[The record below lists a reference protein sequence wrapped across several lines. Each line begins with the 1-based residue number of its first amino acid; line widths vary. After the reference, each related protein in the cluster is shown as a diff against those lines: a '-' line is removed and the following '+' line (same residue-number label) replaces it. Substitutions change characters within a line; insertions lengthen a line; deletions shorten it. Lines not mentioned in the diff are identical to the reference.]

1 VLYAHFNKDPITEN
15 VCFKV
20 NEPKFA
26 QLMKHLFEPVV
37 EKEMEVHMIP
47 GFCFSVVKDGEMVY
61 SKAFGIKSLRTG
73 ERMTVDSLFHMAS
86 LTKPLVATSIMQL
99 VEQGEVDLDTPIV
112 EYLPYFRL
120 RDPRYETITVGH
132 MVNHTSGMPDVV
144 DYEWDN
150 PVYDDGALERY
161 VRSLVDE
168 ELIATPGEEYHYSN
182 MAYEVLG
189 DLISK
194 VSGDTFEEYVEGHIL
209 EPLDMK
215 DSTLLKRRA
224 NPELLTTP
232 HVIRNG
238 GVEVSEVFPY
248 NRMHAP
254 SSTLI
259 SSVVDMACWANANL
273 NRGKL
278 GSKRILEESSYDL
291 LLKPWGNSQKN
302 GVGWSNREHRGYQT
316 VNHGGHN
323 TGNGVGWFHGEHRGF
338 RVVYHGGRDTGFRS
352 YIALLPEESL
362 GVVGSS
368 NFDQAPI
375 ISIAKFAL
383 DVLLGFARA
392 DSSVYDAS

>member
-1 VLYAHFNKDPITEN
+1 M
-15 VCFKV
+15 CFKV
-20 NEPKFA
+20 DEPKYA
-26 QLMKHLFEPVV
+26 ELMKPLFEPIV
-37 EKEMEVHMIP
+37 ENEMEAQMIP
-47 GFCFSVVKDGEMVY
+47 GLCFSVVKDGDMVY
-61 SKAFGIKSLRTG
+61 AKAFGVKSLRTG

-99 VEQGEVDLDTPIV
+99 VERGMVDLDTPVV

-120 RDPRYETITVGH
+120 RDPRYETITVRQ
-132 MVNHTSGMPDVV
+132 MVNHTSGMPDVR

-168 ELIATPGEEYHYSN
+168 ELIATPGKEYNYSN

-194 VSGDTFEEYVEGHIL
+194 VSGDTFEGYVEGHIL

-224 NPELLTTP
+224 NPKLLTTP
-232 HVIRNG
+232 HVVRNI
-238 GVEVSEVFPY
+238 GVVVSEVFPY

-259 SSVVDMACWANANL
+259 SSVVDMGRWAIANL
-273 NRGKL
+273 NRGEL

-291 LLKPWGNSQKN
+291 QFEPWRDSQK
-302 GVGWSNREHRGYQT
+302 
-316 VNHGGHN
+316 
-323 TGNGVGWFHGEHRGF
+323 NGVGWFHGEHRGC
-338 RVVYHGGRDTGFRS
+338 RTVYHGGHDTGFRS

-375 ISIAKFAL
+375 LSIAKAAL
-383 DVLLGFARA
+383 DVLLGFDPTIQRAR
-392 DSSVYDAS
+392 DL